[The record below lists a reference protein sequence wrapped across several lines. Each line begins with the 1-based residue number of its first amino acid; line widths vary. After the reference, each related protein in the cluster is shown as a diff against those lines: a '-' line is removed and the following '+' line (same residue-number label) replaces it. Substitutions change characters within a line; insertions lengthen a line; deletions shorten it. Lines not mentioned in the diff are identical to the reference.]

1 MGDDEG
7 EKSVAHT
14 FFDAGDTRLLCAGG
28 DGGLVEGGVLRGTG
42 MVSDCLVGSDGRHCD
57 GEMAVEMC
65 RAGIAAQGRWLLVGD
80 RGWRQAREDLLWW
93 ARMWWWR
100 TRDKLT
106 VQACCPF
113 GGSCCRSWSR
123 IIQWKNARTG
133 KVMWVGS
140 WCAVVERSLL
150 EVFDAG
156 DAKLEG
162 KQSNPLER
170 PFRKKFLAS
179 ENYHHAGK
187 IRLPSFHYEYTI
199 RYFFCHE

>member
-1 MGDDEG
+1 M
-7 EKSVAHT
+7 K
-14 FFDAGDTRLLCAGG
+14 G
-28 DGGLVEGGVLRGTG
+28 DGGGKQERTSCCGGRG
-42 MVSDCLVGSDGRHCD
+42 
-57 GEMAVEMC
+57 
-65 RAGIAAQGRWLLVGD
+65 
-80 RGWRQAREDLLWW
+80 RGGGPG
-93 ARMWWWR
+93 
-100 TRDKLT
+100 TKLT

-170 PFRKKFLAS
+170 APLGRSFWHPSFITTSARYG
-179 ENYHHAGK
+179 YHHFASTSDNFELSAMNNRDCV
-187 IRLPSFHYEYTI
+187 IRTCLARPLLPSL
-199 RYFFCHE
+199 